1 MYVYNIIISLKYLQ
15 SNKQIVRNEYWKS
28 KSKRIK
34 KNIIL
39 KCTQDGSA
47 FSRKTTLD
55 TNTK

>member
-34 KNIIL
+34 KYYSQMH
-39 KCTQDGSA
+39 TRW
-47 FSRKTTLD
+47 FSIFKEN
-55 TNTK
+55 NTRH